1 MVQYNLITPTL
12 LPTLVMLAIKPQ
24 YAFTRNLV
32 KELQNKQIF
41 MTDNRSSFYHPA
53 HFDNSLR
60 VSLAKISTQQI
71 HEVYP
76 ILYQPILSL
85 FEKYTDAQ

>member
-1 MVQYNLITPTL
+1 M
-12 LPTLVMLAIKPQ
+12 MAIKPQ

-41 MTDNRSSFYHPA
+41 VTDNRSSFYHPA

-85 FEKYTDAQ
+85 FEKYTDAH